1 MDKVQNEF
9 KLFEQTNKQTNKPC
23 ERFSIIHKATMR
35 PYGFGSGS
43 QTISSEHSN
52 EDQSSQYD
60 KVLAELRSKLDDLY
74 GLASRVVANIKRR
87 TTRVNRVYQVSRR
100 ITQTASS
107 IGRTFVRAA
116 QNSGL

>member
-1 MDKVQNEF
+1 
-9 KLFEQTNKQTNKPC
+9 
-23 ERFSIIHKATMR
+23 MR
-35 PYGFGSGS
+35 PFGQSS
-43 QTISSEHSN
+43 SSSNTNNRYSAASSDSSE
-52 EDQSSQYD
+52 DQYSQYD
-60 KVLAELRSKLDDLY
+60 RVLAELRSKLDDLY